1 MNHSK
6 KHSSLQDQQ
15 ERHDGMI
22 QRRTTVTREE
32 LPVVPMFPGVDPDL
46 PSKNYSLAS
55 LGLDSLGCEGDA
67 QIDQKALNE
76 LPQISVFVAASEP
89 APSPTPAE
97 PEKTAPAPGGG
108 PCFGIW
114 SDGTLALRVKAG
126 FVELESAE
134 FAALLEFVD
143 RVRKG
148 RVL

>member
-1 MNHSK
+1 MNDLRFGKAATSEFVHK
-6 KHSSLQDQQ
+6 
-15 ERHDGMI
+15 
-22 QRRTTVTREE
+22 RRPAKPAEV
-32 LPVVPMFPGVDPDL
+32 PVVPMFPGVDPDL

-67 QIDQKALNE
+67 HIDQKAMRD
-76 LPQISVFVAASEP
+76 LPQIPVFVAA
-89 APSPTPAE
+89 AE
-97 PEKTAPAPGGG
+97 PEETAPAPD
-108 PCFGIW
+108 PAPRFGIW